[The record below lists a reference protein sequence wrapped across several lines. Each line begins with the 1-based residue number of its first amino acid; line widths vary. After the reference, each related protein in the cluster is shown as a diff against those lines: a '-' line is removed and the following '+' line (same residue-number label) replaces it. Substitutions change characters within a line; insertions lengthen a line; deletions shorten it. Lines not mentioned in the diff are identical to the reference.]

1 MNSLSL
7 LALATLVTAPLTAQ
21 RTRTVV
27 VIPGQLTTIVTDT
40 MGTLYE
46 VPFSTGRTYS
56 AVLSAFSDLKL
67 PAEVKDSSA
76 GRVETNVFY
85 RHGDLGGKQIS
96 TYLNCGDGVSGPY
109 ADEDRVYMIAM
120 VTISPTGPTG
130 STIRTI
136 FLAGS
141 VAVAQGA
148 RPTMDCRSTGRL
160 ELRLH
165 RLVLQKAAAAN

>member
-1 MNSLSL
+1 MKSLAL
-7 LALATLVTAPLTAQ
+7 AALATLLAAPLAAQ

-27 VIPGQLTTIVTDT
+27 VVPGQLTTIVTDT
-40 MGTLYE
+40 MGTLYD
-46 VPFSTGRTYS
+46 VPYSTGRTYS
-56 AVLSAFSDLKL
+56 ALLSAFADLKL
-67 PAEVKDSSA
+67 PAEVKDSAA

-85 RHGDLGGKQIS
+85 RRGDLGGRQIS

-120 VTISPTGPTG
+120 VTIAPKGPTG
-130 STIRTI
+130 STIRTV
-136 FLAGS
+136 FLAGA
-141 VAVAQGA
+141 VAVAEGA

-165 RLVLQKAAAAN
+165 KLVMQKAAAGN